1 MTDISKR
8 LEQTLRSVIQKAP
21 ILPVKVAGG
30 ILVGNVLIVSNG
42 SLKELWQN
50 NSVVYK
56 EISLN
61 KVAIKLANM
70 LAKQGNSYQADT
82 IYKAD
87 QEYGR
92 WFNESQILRTQYQKA
107 LNNQDYDRADM
118 LWARYCESR
127 DRVIAAKARAETL
140 ATI

>member
-8 LEQTLRSVIQKAP
+8 LEQTIRSAIQRTP
-21 ILPVKVAGG
+21 ILPVKVEGG
-30 ILVGNVLIVSNG
+30 ILVGDVLIISEG
-42 SLKELWQN
+42 YIKHLKQHDRL
-50 NSVVYK
+50 VYK

-61 KVAIKLANM
+61 CAAIRIANILARRGSPI
-70 LAKQGNSYQADT
+70 LADQ

-92 WFNESQILRTQYQKA
+92 WFTDSQMLRAQYQKA
-107 LNNQDYDRADM
+107 LNNFDYDRSDM

-127 DRVIAAKARAETL
+127 DRTATAKKHAERLAAF
-140 ATI
+140 